1 MNDTTEIIS
10 DLTMFTCTLRLRL
23 SNINCTSESLSKVLK
38 LTGCVKA
45 INSNFYHIAQPEYLK
60 CKKDPNQNRK
70 CKRKFQGDGTCFNS
84 AIEAIIIPDHT
95 NPKKYYAIKTFPST
109 GKRKSLE

>member
-1 MNDTTEIIS
+1 MNDTTKILS

-45 INSNFYHIAQPEYLK
+45 INSNFHHIAQPRYLK
-60 CKKDPNQNRK
+60 FKKDTRLKMKMLKENK
-70 CKRKFQGDGTCFNS
+70 T
-84 AIEAIIIPDHT
+84 T
-95 NPKKYYAIKTFPST
+95 N
-109 GKRKSLE
+109 

>member
-45 INSNFYHIAQPEYLK
+45 INSNFHHIAQPDYLNF
-60 CKKDPNQNRK
+60 KKEPKQKGKR
-70 CKRKFQGDGTCFNS
+70 KRKFQGDGTCFNS

-95 NPKKYYAIKTFPST
+95 NPKNTT
-109 GKRKSLE
+109 L